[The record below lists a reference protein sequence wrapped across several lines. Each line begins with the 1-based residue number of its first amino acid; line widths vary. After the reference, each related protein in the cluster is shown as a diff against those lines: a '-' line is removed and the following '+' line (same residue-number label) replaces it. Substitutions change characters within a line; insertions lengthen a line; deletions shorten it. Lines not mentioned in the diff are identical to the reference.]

1 MLGRFVRRGVARR
14 RGLVRIAYVD
24 GPVVR
29 VPRGT
34 TVLEASRLARHPHAS
49 VCGGRGRCS
58 TCRVQVL
65 GGDRTGLLPPSLGE
79 AAVLDRIGAAPHVRL
94 ACQLRHLRDVK
105 VSPLVA
111 PSEGLAAARRPAGPL
126 GQERFVVAMFVD
138 LRGSTRLAENQL
150 PFDTVFPI
158 NRFLDAVARA
168 VRTAGGA
175 PNLFLGDGTLALF
188 GLQSSPVVATGESLA
203 AVGRIGAEIAALNE
217 LVAGDTQEP
226 LRFGIGVHAGLAILG
241 QVGERE
247 SEHSVFTAIGD
258 PVNVAARLQA
268 ATKGLGVEALI
279 SDVVYDTAG
288 ISPSTPACE
297 VQADGRDGVIIAR
310 ALTRAADVSVAVG
323 SS

>member
-1 MLGRFVRRGVARR
+1 
-14 RGLVRIAYVD
+14 
-24 GPVVR
+24 
-29 VPRGT
+29 
-34 TVLEASRLARHPHAS
+34 
-49 VCGGRGRCS
+49 
-58 TCRVQVL
+58 
-65 GGDRTGLLPPSLGE
+65 
-79 AAVLDRIGAAPHVRL
+79 
-94 ACQLRHLRDVK
+94 
-105 VSPLVA
+105 
-111 PSEGLAAARRPAGPL
+111 
-126 GQERFVVAMFVD
+126 VAMFVD